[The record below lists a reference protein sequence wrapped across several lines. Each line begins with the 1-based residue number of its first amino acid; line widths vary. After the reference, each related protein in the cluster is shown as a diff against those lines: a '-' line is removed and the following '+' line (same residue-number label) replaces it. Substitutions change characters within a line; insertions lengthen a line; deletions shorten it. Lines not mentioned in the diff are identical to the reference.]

1 MKPAVRRL
9 EEMFRDTVEFEL
21 INIDL
26 PESAEAKRRY
36 QFVGQPQFVIV
47 KPDGEVL
54 VSRNGFQ
61 PFERLRDDLNQ
72 ALAAGR

>member
-9 EEMFRDTVEFEL
+9 EEMFKDTVEFEL

-26 PESAEAKRRY
+26 PESAEAKRKYR
-36 QFVGQPQFVIV
+36 FTGQPQFVIV

-54 VSRNGFQ
+54 VSRNGYQ
-61 PFERLRDDLNQ
+61 QFERLRDDLNK
-72 ALAAGR
+72 ALGVNK